1 MLKCQSEL
9 FQPSLKLVDGL
20 KMNTK
25 EELKR
30 MAKILLL
37 PVPTKLHK
45 DEYVTYFAEAVLTC
59 PEMWLSRLTHYELAL
74 SDETLYQIHRHSGHP
89 ASASGMHEYRSGLPD
104 YVMAQDRYILQSQQ
118 LLHL

>member
-74 SDETLYQIHRHSGHP
+74 LDKLVKAGSGSYVECTNSFLVTTLETLSFIATDCSHMDESK
-89 ASASGMHEYRSGLPD
+89 
-104 YVMAQDRYILQSQQ
+104 VRYMI
-118 LLHL
+118 

>member
-30 MAKILLL
+30 MAENFAFT
-37 PVPTKLHK
+37 VPTKLHK
-45 DEYVTYFAEAVLTC
+45 DEYVTYFAEAVFY
-59 PEMWLSRLTHYELAL
+59 LS
-74 SDETLYQIHRHSGHP
+74 
-89 ASASGMHEYRSGLPD
+89 
-104 YVMAQDRYILQSQQ
+104 
-118 LLHL
+118 

>member
-30 MAKILLL
+30 MAN
-37 PVPTKLHK
+37 
-45 DEYVTYFAEAVLTC
+45 FAFTC
-59 PEMWLSRLTHYELAL
+59 S
-74 SDETLYQIHRHSGHP
+74 YQ
-89 ASASGMHEYRSGLPD
+89 
-104 YVMAQDRYILQSQQ
+104 VAQG
-118 LLHL
+118 

>member
-30 MAKILLL
+30 MAKILL
-37 PVPTKLHK
+37 
-45 DEYVTYFAEAVLTC
+45 
-59 PEMWLSRLTHYELAL
+59 
-74 SDETLYQIHRHSGHP
+74 
-89 ASASGMHEYRSGLPD
+89 
-104 YVMAQDRYILQSQQ
+104 
-118 LLHL
+118 

>member
-74 SDETLYQIHRHSGHP
+74 TPGGP
-89 ASASGMHEYRSGLPD
+89 ASRSWRWSGCTADVRNRCNGPGGR
-104 YVMAQDRYILQSQQ
+104 VPC
-118 LLHL
+118 